1 MNVASRNG
9 PDAMVFDLDGVITFT
24 ARVHAAAWKELFDS
38 FLRERAEK
46 LGQPFVPFD
55 AASDYLQFVD
65 GKPRYDGVAS
75 FLASRGIHIPFGHA
89 DDPPEA
95 QTITALGNRKDG
107 LFKKKV
113 EEVGVDY
120 DREAVRFVKELRAS
134 GVRVGIASSS
144 KNAIPILKKC
154 GILELFEFIVDGN
167 LSEQRHLHGKPA
179 PDIFLTCLAELVAS
193 PNPARAG
200 IAEDAIA
207 GVEAGRNGGFGLVLG
222 VDRTGAPLGR
232 DGANWVI
239 TDFCNITADQVIAFF
254 ADKAKVA

>member
-1 MNVASRNG
+1 LNNG

-38 FLRERAEK
+38 FLKRRAQR
-46 LGQPFVPFD
+46 LGEPFVPFD
-55 AASDYLQFVD
+55 AASDYLQYVD

-75 FLASRGIHIPFGHA
+75 FLASRGIHIPFGSA

-95 QTITALGNRKDG
+95 ETITALGNRKDE

-113 EEVGVDY
+113 DEIGVDY
-120 DREAVRFVKELRAS
+120 DHEAIRFVHDLRERDI
-134 GVRVGIASSS
+134 RVGIASSS

-154 GILELFEFIVDGN
+154 GILNLFEFIVDGN
-167 LSEQRHLHGKPA
+167 LSEERHLHGKPA
-179 PDIFLTCLAELVAS
+179 PDIFLACLSKLVRS
-193 PNPARAG
+193 PDPARAG

-232 DGANWVI
+232 HGANWVI
-239 TDFCNITADQVIAFF
+239 TDFRNISADQVIAFF
-254 ADKAKVA
+254 AEKAKVA

>member
-1 MNVASRNG
+1 MNNG

-38 FLRERAEK
+38 FLKR
-46 LGQPFVPFD
+46 LGEPFVPFD
-55 AASDYLQFVD
+55 STSDYLQYVD

-75 FLASRGIHIPFGHA
+75 FLASRDIHIPFGRG

-95 QTITALGNRKDG
+95 ETITALGNRKDE

-113 EEVGVDY
+113 DEIGVDY
-120 DREAVRFVKELRAS
+120 DHEAVRFVHDLRERDI
-134 GVRVGIASSS
+134 RVGIASSS

-154 GILELFEFIVDGN
+154 GILDLFEFIVDGN
-167 LSEQRHLHGKPA
+167 LSEERHLHGKPA
-179 PDIFLTCLAELVAS
+179 PDIFLACLAELVHS
-193 PNPARAG
+193 PDAARAG

-232 DGANWVI
+232 HGANWVI
-239 TDFCNITADQVIAFF
+239 TDFRNISADQVIAFF
-254 ADKAKVA
+254 AEKTKVA